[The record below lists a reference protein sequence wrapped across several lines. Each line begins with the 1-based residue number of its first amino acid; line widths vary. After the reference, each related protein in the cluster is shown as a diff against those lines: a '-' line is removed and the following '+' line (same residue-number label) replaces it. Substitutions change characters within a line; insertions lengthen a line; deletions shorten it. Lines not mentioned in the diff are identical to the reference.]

1 MKAAVQTR
9 YGPPEVV
16 LVSEVDKPTAR
27 DNEVLV
33 KVHATTV
40 NRTDCACRAAKPFFM
55 RLFTGLI
62 RPRET
67 VLGNE
72 FAGVVEAVGG
82 GVTSFVVGDKVF
94 GYNEGPFGAHAE
106 YMSIPEDGS
115 LATMPANMTF
125 QEAAPSTEGSH
136 YALSHIKAAKIQSG
150 QDVLVYGAT
159 GAIGSA
165 AVQLLKSLGAN
176 VTGVCDTDRM
186 ELVKGLGAD
195 RVVDYTA
202 GDFTRDEQKYDVVL
216 DSVGKS
222 SFSQCKRL
230 LKPGGIY
237 ISSELGPL
245 AQNPFLA
252 LIAPLHGGKKVMFPI
267 PKHDQLMVRYFRELI
282 ESGEFKP
289 VIDRTYPLDQIAEA
303 YRYVETGQKTGNVV
317 ISLAGITPRTLAP
330 GGQTRAGSKTRPP
343 ARSKLGLPAAGMRVQ
358 SGWPPGT
365 RRRNILASWNLSMA
379 PSGSRDRCKP
389 GRSSDA
395 ASLSLLT
402 AARTPRPGRRSP
414 RLKGDLAGLLVV
426 GPQCAERSW
435 RSIWLSVT
443 GLRM

>member
-1 MKAAVQTR
+1 MAARYTPSMKAAVQTR

-33 KVHATTV
+33 RVHATTV

-72 FAGVVEAVGG
+72 FAGVIEAVGG

-267 PKHDQLMVRYFRELI
+267 PKHDQLMVRYFRKLI

-289 VIDRTYPLDQIAEA
+289 VIDRTYPLDQIVEA

-317 ISLAGITPRTLAP
+317 ISIAG
-330 GGQTRAGSKTRPP
+330 
-343 ARSKLGLPAAGMRVQ
+343 
-358 SGWPPGT
+358 
-365 RRRNILASWNLSMA
+365 
-379 PSGSRDRCKP
+379 
-389 GRSSDA
+389 
-395 ASLSLLT
+395 
-402 AARTPRPGRRSP
+402 
-414 RLKGDLAGLLVV
+414 
-426 GPQCAERSW
+426 
-435 RSIWLSVT
+435 
-443 GLRM
+443 

>member
-1 MKAAVQTR
+1 MRAAVQTG

-16 LVSEVDKPTAR
+16 RISDVEKPTAK

-55 RLFTGLI
+55 RLFTGLV
-62 RPRET
+62 RPRAK

-72 FAGVVEAVGG
+72 FAGVVEAVGSA
-82 GVTSFVVGDKVF
+82 VTSFQVGDKVF

-106 YMSIPEDGS
+106 YMSIPENGS
-115 LATMPANMTF
+115 LATMPANVTY
-125 QEAAPSTEGSH
+125 QQVAPSTEGSH
-136 YALSHIKAAKIQSG
+136 YALSHIRAAKTQSG

-176 VTGVCDTDRM
+176 VTAVCDTKNV
-186 ELVKGLGAD
+186 ELVRGLGAD
-195 RVVDYTA
+195 RVIDYTA
-202 GDFTRDEQKYDVVL
+202 EDFTKDERTYDVVL

-230 LKPGGIY
+230 LKPAGVY
-237 ISSELGPL
+237 LSSELGPL

-267 PKHDQLMVRYFRELI
+267 PKHDQEMVVYFRELI

-289 VIDRTYPLDQIAEA
+289 VIDRTYPLDQIVEA
-303 YRYVETGQKTGNVV
+303 YRYVETGQKIGNVV
-317 ISLAGITPRTLAP
+317 IS
-330 GGQTRAGSKTRPP
+330 
-343 ARSKLGLPAAGMRVQ
+343 V
-358 SGWPPGT
+358 
-365 RRRNILASWNLSMA
+365 
-379 PSGSRDRCKP
+379 
-389 GRSSDA
+389 
-395 ASLSLLT
+395 
-402 AARTPRPGRRSP
+402 
-414 RLKGDLAGLLVV
+414 
-426 GPQCAERSW
+426 ERS
-435 RSIWLSVT
+435 
-443 GLRM
+443 G